1 MWLGIAL
8 LGAIF
13 LVYMVM
19 ASQFESL
26 LDPFIVMFTFPLA
39 IIGVVWLLFFSHTT
53 FNIIAFIGVIML
65 SGIAVNNGIVLV
77 DYINLL
83 RARGLELR
91 EAVVQGGRMRLR
103 PVLMTALT
111 TVLAM
116 TPMALGIGEGAE
128 LRFPLARAV
137 VGGLTVATFFTLVF
151 IPVLYSIFETR
162 IARRRN
168 GRSRR

>member
-1 MWLGIAL
+1 M
-8 LGAIF
+8 
-13 LVYMVM
+13 
-19 ASQFESL
+19 
-26 LDPFIVMFTFPLA
+26 
-39 IIGVVWLLFFSHTT
+39 
-53 FNIIAFIGVIML
+53 
-65 SGIAVNNGIVLV
+65 NNGIVLV

-91 EAVVQGGRMRLR
+91 QAVVQGGRIRIR

-111 TVLAM
+111 TILAM
-116 TPMALGIGEGAE
+116 IPMALGIGEGAE

-151 IPVLYSIFETR
+151 IPVLYVVFETR

-168 GRSRR
+168 VRSKG